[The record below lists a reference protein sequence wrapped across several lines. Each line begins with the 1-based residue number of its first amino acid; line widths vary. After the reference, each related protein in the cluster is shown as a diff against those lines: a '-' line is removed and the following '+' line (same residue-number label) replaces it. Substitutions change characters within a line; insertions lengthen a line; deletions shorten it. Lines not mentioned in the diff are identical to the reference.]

1 MLIKT
6 MRIKLDIEIL
16 SEDQQKEQAV
26 AAAREIVGKV
36 LDRFKPGGVVDTVKA
51 SDIRCPECGS
61 LYGSHAAH
69 CSQIRPVRVG
79 GDPKDLYA
87 AQAEIRE
94 LKDTAVRDRAQIQ
107 RLQAEVARLAEL
119 CKTYH
124 VPTE

>member
-1 MLIKT
+1 

-16 SEDQQKEQAV
+16 SDDQQKEQAV

-36 LDRFKPGGVVDTVKA
+36 LDRFKPGGAVHTEEPVVKA

-94 LKDTAVRDRAQIQ
+94 LKDTAVRDRAQIE
-107 RLQAEVARLAEL
+107 RLQKEVARLAEL